1 MAETI
6 ETSLKININIYNIY
20 KRQVENKDLLKNN
33 KRMIDTTVKIIKL
46 KDPHYLVLTLII
58 RLSLEKGTATHFSI
72 LAWRTP
78 WTEGPGRLQSKGSFS
93 LT

>member
-20 KRQVENKDLLKNN
+20 KRQVKSKDLLKNN

-46 KDPHYLVLTLII
+46 KDTRRKFTKGIQEYRGQLKLIAKRMLI
-58 RLSLEKGTATHFSI
+58 LKNEMESL
-72 LAWRTP
+72 
-78 WTEGPGRLQSKGSFS
+78 
-93 LT
+93 

>member
-46 KDPHYLVLTLII
+46 KDT
-58 RLSLEKGTATHFSI
+58 RRKFTKGI
-72 LAWRTP
+72 
-78 WTEGPGRLQSKGSFS
+78 
-93 LT
+93 

>member
-46 KDPHYLVLTLII
+46 KDTRRKFTKGIQEYRAQLKPIAKRMLI
-58 RLSLEKGTATHFSI
+58 LKNEMESI
-72 LAWRTP
+72 
-78 WTEGPGRLQSKGSFS
+78 
-93 LT
+93 